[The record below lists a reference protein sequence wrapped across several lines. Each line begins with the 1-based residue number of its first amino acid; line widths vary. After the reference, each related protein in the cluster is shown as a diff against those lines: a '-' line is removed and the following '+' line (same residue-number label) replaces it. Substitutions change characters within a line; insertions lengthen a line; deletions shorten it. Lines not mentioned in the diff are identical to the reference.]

1 MALADSDTPLF
12 SVDQPCPC
20 GRGEAYGACCGPLHS
35 GAAAPTAERLM
46 RSRYSAFALGKAQ
59 YLLDTW
65 HSSTRPDDLELDPN
79 WEWRRLVIEATTA
92 GGPFDDE
99 GTVTFTAIARTPEGR
114 VSQREAN
121 RATDIARGVTDV
133 RKVVRV
139 FEIVSEE
146 ELRRS
151 APQPAPVTTDTKPAG
166 G

>member
-1 MALADSDTPLF
+1 MTLADGDTPLF

-114 VSQREAN
+114 VSQRE
-121 RATDIARGVTDV
+121 RSRFVRESRSGWGV
-133 RKVVRV
+133 
-139 FEIVSEE
+139 
-146 ELRRS
+146 
-151 APQPAPVTTDTKPAG
+151 AAGAG
-166 G
+166 GARVGGAAVTGSRWVYLDGDQLEG